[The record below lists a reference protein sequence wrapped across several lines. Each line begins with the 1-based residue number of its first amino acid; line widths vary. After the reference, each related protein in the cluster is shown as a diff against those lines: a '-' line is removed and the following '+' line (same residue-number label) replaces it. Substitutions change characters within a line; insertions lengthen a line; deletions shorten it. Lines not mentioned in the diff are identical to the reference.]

1 MLTHVFRRTARGHAV
16 IVSAGNLPAEQM
28 RLLMRVN
35 GYTPLDLLAHAL
47 GEPAAVEALAHDL
60 LAAGLI
66 ADVTD
71 SEATPVSAWGALDD
85 LVPA

>member
-16 IVSAGNLPAEQM
+16 IVRAGDLPAEQM
-28 RLLMRVN
+28 HLLMRVN
-35 GYTPLDLLAHAL
+35 GYTPLGLLAHEL
-47 GEPAAVEALAHDL
+47 GEPTAVAALAEAL

-66 ADVTD
+66 ADVD
-71 SEATPVSAWGALDD
+71 EASTGPVSAWGALDD